1 MSRSIV
7 RIAAPAMLAALAAC
21 AGRNQ
26 PREEAAPVPP
36 ETEQVGDAVVI
47 TSAIL
52 QQRSRTLLGVMREQ
66 LPFMQVVD
74 ASPCP
79 DLYLRGRSTL
89 QSESN
94 PAIYVDGQ
102 RSTNTCVLEMMNS
115 LDVNRIEVYP
125 SGVPR
130 NPKYPTSPYGLILI
144 FGQTWAAS
152 H

>member
-1 MSRSIV
+1 MSRFVV
-7 RIAAPAMLAALAAC
+7 RAAAPTLLALLAAC

-26 PREEAAPVPP
+26 PKTAVAPVRPQ
-36 ETEQVGDAVVI
+36 TEQVGDAVVI

-52 QQRSRTLLGVMREQ
+52 QQRSRSLLGVMREQ
-66 LPFMQVVD
+66 LPFMQVQD
-74 ASPCP
+74 GSPCP
-79 DLYLRGRSTL
+79 EIFLRGPSTV
-89 QSESN
+89 QSGSD

-130 NPKYPTSPYGLILI
+130 NGEYPTSPYGLVLI
-144 FGQTWAAS
+144 FAQTWVS
-152 H
+152 SR

>member
-1 MSRSIV
+1 MHRSV
-7 RIAAPAMLAALAAC
+7 VSAAAPIFLAALAAC
-21 AGRNQ
+21 AGRSHPATSADTIRPQ
-26 PREEAAPVPP
+26 TRQA
-36 ETEQVGDAVVI
+36 GGAVII

-66 LPFMQVVD
+66 LPFLEVED

-79 DLYLRGRSTL
+79 DIYLRGHSTV
-89 QSESN
+89 ETPSN

-130 NPKYPTSPYGLILI
+130 NAAYPVSPYGLILI
-144 FGQTWAAS
+144 FAQTAVS
-152 H
+152 SR